1 MVPPLI
7 YRCEFLAPVILVG
20 GLLGCGQ
27 SAPDKAEHVA
37 ARPSAPPSRPAEP
50 PGRKAAAELPASV
63 PFASQPLSKEEPA
76 WLTAARDNPDPS
88 VRAQALETWAQR
100 PGATLDPFTYALV
113 DGNESVRARAQEL
126 LEEELARR

>member
-7 YRCEFLAPVILVG
+7 YRCALLALVILAGPV
-20 GLLGCGQ
+20 GCGQ

-37 ARPSAPPSRPAEP
+37 ARPSAPPSRPEEP

-63 PFASQPLSKEEPA
+63 AFASQALSEEEPA
-76 WLTAARDNPDPS
+76 WLSAVRDDPDPS
-88 VRAQALETWAQR
+88 VRTLALETWAQQ

-113 DGNESVRARAQEL
+113 DGNESVRARAQAL
-126 LEEELARR
+126 LEEELTRR

>member
-7 YRCEFLAPVILVG
+7 DRELLALVLLFG
-20 GLLGCGQ
+20 VLGCGP

-50 PGRKAAAELPASV
+50 PGRKTAAALPASV
-63 PFASQPLSKEEPA
+63 PFASQPLSEEEPA
-76 WLTAARDNPDPS
+76 WLTAARDDPDPG
-88 VRAQALETWAQR
+88 VRTQALETWAQQ

-113 DGNESVRARAQEL
+113 DANESVRARAQEL
-126 LEEELARR
+126 LEQELARR

>member
-7 YRCEFLAPVILVG
+7 DRCELLALVILV

-27 SAPDKAEHVA
+27 SAPDQAKNVV
-37 ARPSAPPSRPAEP
+37 ARPSAPPSRAEEP
-50 PGRKAAAELPASV
+50 PGRKAADELPASV
-63 PFASQPLSKEEPA
+63 PLASQTLSEEEPA
-76 WLTAARDNPDPS
+76 WLTASRDDPDPS
-88 VRAQALETWAQR
+88 VRARMLETWARQ

-113 DGNESVRARAQEL
+113 DPDESVRARAQGL

>member
-1 MVPPLI
+1 MVLPLI
-7 YRCEFLAPVILVG
+7 YRCGLLALVLLV

-27 SAPDKAEHVA
+27 PAPDRAEHVA
-37 ARPSAPPSRPAEP
+37 VRPSAPPSRPAEP

-63 PFASQPLSKEEPA
+63 AFASQPLSEEEPA
-76 WLTAARDNPDPS
+76 WLTAAPDDPDPS
-88 VRAQALETWAQR
+88 VRTQALETWAQQ

-113 DGNESVRARAQEL
+113 DWNESVRARAQEL

>member
-7 YRCEFLAPVILVG
+7 YRSELVALVILA

-27 SAPDKAEHVA
+27 SAPDQAEHVA
-37 ARPSAPPSRPAEP
+37 ARPSASPSHPAEP

-63 PFASQPLSKEEPA
+63 LVASQPLSEEEPA
-76 WLTAARDNPDPS
+76 WLTAARDDPDPS
-88 VRAQALETWAQR
+88 VRTLALETWAQR

-113 DGNESVRARAQEL
+113 DGNESVRARAQAL
-126 LEEELARR
+126 LEEELTRR